1 MKITKPTLSL
11 TARERITRVW
21 AFIRVFTLRLLPVL
35 VLAFLFAQTAILI
48 DQNKYRT
55 ADASEFLKYTDFNVQ
70 NARENE
76 DVYFKVCRDRVS
88 NIAYDGDL
96 SIYIIANADKDNEQ
110 RIQVYSRDIGGT
122 IQNECENK
130 VIRAADFK
138 HAVGTYEMGF
148 CVRFTVKYG
157 FEKEVCK
164 TSNRYRIYNQ
174 PSDLESK
181 IRDLEL
187 QLETA
192 REQLGATNGNINGVQ
207 QNSLAVPQSNTRNNA
222 TPSNNTGNN
231 QSEGNTGST
240 GNGEGGGNQ
249 GTGVQPPTCSINLI
263 LGIGVGCGSDGLI
276 RLWYNVC
283 KQSFHYLIVVSASKT
298 EKKYRGTK
306 QRTKRI
312 IW

>member
-1 MKITKPTLSL
+1 MNQPKLSL
-11 TARERITRVW
+11 STRERITRVW
-21 AFIRVFTLRLLPVL
+21 AFIRVLTMRLLPVL
-35 VLAFLFAQTAILI
+35 VLAFLFAQVAILI

-55 ADASEFLKYTDFNVQ
+55 ADASEFLKYTDFSVQ

-88 NIAYDGDL
+88 NISYDGDL
-96 SIYIIANADKDNEQ
+96 NIYIIANADKDNESK
-110 RIQVYSRDIGGT
+110 IQVYSRDIGGT

-192 REQLGATNGNINGVQ
+192 REQLGATNSNINSPQ
-207 QNSLAVPQSNTRNNA
+207 QESLAVPQTNTRESG
-222 TPSNNTGNN
+222 TPSNQANNGTGNGSNN
-231 QSEGNTGST
+231 QGGGNTGST
-240 GNGEGGGNQ
+240 GGNGGGDQ
-249 GTGVQPPTCSINLI
+249 GTGVQPPSCSIDLI
-263 LGIGVGCGSDGLI
+263 FGIGVGCGSDGIL
-276 RLWYNVC
+276 RL
-283 KQSFHYLIVVSASKT
+283 
-298 EKKYRGTK
+298 
-306 QRTKRI
+306 
-312 IW
+312 

>member
-1 MKITKPTLSL
+1 MINIPKPSLSV
-11 TARERITRVW
+11 TAKERITRVW
-21 AFIRVFTLRLLPVL
+21 ATIRLLTLRLLPVL
-35 VLAFLFAQTAILI
+35 VLAFVFSQVAILI

-55 ADASEFLKYTDFNVQ
+55 ADASELLKYTDFSVT

-96 SIYIIANADKDNEQ
+96 SIYIIANADKDNEKK
-110 RIQVYSRDIGGT
+110 IQVYSRDIGGT

-187 QLETA
+187 QLQTA
-192 REQLGATNGNINGVQ
+192 QEQLGATNGNINAPQ
-207 QNSLAVPQSNTRNNA
+207 QNSLAVPQQGSNQNTAPNNA
-222 TPSNNTGNN
+222 TGTNN
-231 QSEGNTGST
+231 QSNGNTGST
-240 GNGEGGGNQ
+240 GGNGNQ
-249 GTGVQPPTCSINLI
+249 GTGVQPPACVIN
-263 LGIGVGCGSDGLI
+263 LGIGLLCGDGLF
-276 RLWYNVC
+276 RL
-283 KQSFHYLIVVSASKT
+283 
-298 EKKYRGTK
+298 
-306 QRTKRI
+306 
-312 IW
+312 